1 MKWLDCCKYCCN
13 KCACAISDL
22 LWVLWVST
30 HERYGRVLG
39 EFRFHCF
46 EEPPYWF
53 LQWLEPIYIP
63 TSGIQGFP
71 SPTSSPASV
80 AHFLNDGFLTAERQN
95 ISAVWISRVV
105 KNAEKFLYFLF
116 IYITILRQCLAVP
129 HWMASDSQGSAA
141 RVSRTLL
148 WSKVRITA
156 PEILKYFYRSFLFV
170 CFHLSRTISLSD
182 SEDFGL

>member
-39 EFRFHCF
+39 EFHFHCF
-46 EEPPYWF
+46 EELPYWF
-53 LQWLEPIYIP
+53 LQRLEPIYIP
-63 TSGIQGFP
+63 TSGIEGFP
-71 SPTSSPASV
+71 SLHPHQHPLFT
-80 AHFLNDGFLTAERQN
+80 FLTMGFLLLKDRPPVQFE
-95 ISAVWISRVV
+95 
-105 KNAEKFLYFLF
+105 FLGWLKMLKSFYIFLF

-129 HWMASDSQGSAA
+129 RWMASDSRGSAA
-141 RVSRTLL
+141 HVSCTLL

-170 CFHLSRTISLSD
+170 CFHLLRTISLSD
-182 SEDFGL
+182 SEDFGI